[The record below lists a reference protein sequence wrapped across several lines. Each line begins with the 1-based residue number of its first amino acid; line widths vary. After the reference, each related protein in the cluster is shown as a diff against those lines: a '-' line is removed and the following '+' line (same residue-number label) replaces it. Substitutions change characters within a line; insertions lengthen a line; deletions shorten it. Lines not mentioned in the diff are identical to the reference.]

1 MRRPPLTYANVASTL
16 AVTIALGTSSAYAA
30 GLVTSRDIKN
40 GTIRSVDIA
49 NRTIKQKDVTPGSLG
64 SQAIKDRSIK
74 VRDLAYAGVSD
85 VEWVTVTEESG
96 SFVRNVAAAVCP
108 AGKDVIG
115 AYAEVGG
122 GGGDFVALHAV
133 GRQPAGAGLPA
144 TATASAHEH
153 TATDVNWTLSVTAV
167 CAFVGR

>member
-1 MRRPPLTYANVASTL
+1 MRPPRLTYANVASTL
-16 AVTIALGTSSAYAA
+16 ALTVALGTSSAYAA

-64 SQAIKDRSIK
+64 SQAIRDGSVER
-74 VRDLAYAGVSD
+74 RDLAGAVVSG
-85 VEWVTVTEESG
+85 VEWVSVTEESG
-96 SFVRNVAAAVCP
+96 SFVRNIAAAVCP

-133 GRQPAGAGLPA
+133 GRQAAGASLSA
-144 TATASAHEH
+144 AATASAHEH
-153 TATDVNWTLSVTAV
+153 TATDANWTLTVTAV
-167 CAFVGR
+167 CAFVN